1 MNGLYCLKYA
11 ESTLPESMVFPCG
24 DKEKKI
30 PITFCIYLICTDG
43 RNILVDAGCT
53 VMPGFQMQRF
63 FSPAFVLRQVGL
75 SAEDITDVVITHG
88 HHDHMEAVRYF
99 SNAVIHITKAAYA
112 GGCAYIPDGFRVS
125 PFEGE
130 RVLTPQIKVVEWGG
144 HASGSAFVEIET
156 EGITHI
162 LAGDECYTNA
172 NIEKG
177 IPTGTAADREK
188 AAAFVEKFRKPPYR
202 VHTCHDALLT
212 TARIV

>member
-1 MNGLYCLKYA
+1 
-11 ESTLPESMVFPCG
+11 MVFPCG

-53 VMPGFQMQRF
+53 VMPGFQMQCF

-88 HHDHMEAVRYF
+88 HHDHAEAVRYF
-99 SNAVIHITKAAYA
+99 RNAVIHTTRAAYA
-112 GGCAYIPDGFRVS
+112 EAAPYIPADFAVS
-125 PFEGE
+125 FFEGE
-130 RVLTPQIKVVEWGG
+130 YVPAPQIRVVEWGG
-144 HASGSAFVEIET
+144 HAAGSCFVEIQAEDAV
-156 EGITHI
+156 HI

-172 NIEKG
+172 NLERN
-177 IPTGTAADREK
+177 IPTGTAVDREK

-202 VHTCHDALLT
+202 VHTCHDASLVT
-212 TARIV
+212 EKIV